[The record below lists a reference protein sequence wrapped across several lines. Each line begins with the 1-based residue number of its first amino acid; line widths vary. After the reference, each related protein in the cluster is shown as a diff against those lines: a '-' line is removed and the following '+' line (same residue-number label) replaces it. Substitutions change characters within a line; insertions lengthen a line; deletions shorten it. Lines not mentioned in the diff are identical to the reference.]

1 MGELSSTS
9 PQRICK
15 KCLLEEANAEAY
27 KAVARELERMS
38 DKLRVDDDV
47 YRARLDVCMSCD
59 KLVGGSCMACGC
71 YVELRAAASTA
82 RCPRKKW

>member
-1 MGELSSTS
+1 MGEFSSTS

-15 KCLLEEANAEAY
+15 KCLLEEANEEAY

-38 DKLRVDDDV
+38 DKLRVNDDV

-59 KLVGGSCMACGC
+59 KLVGGSWMACGC
-71 YVELRAAASTA
+71 YVELRAAAVTA
-82 RCPRKKW
+82 RCPKKKW